1 MQPKVEIKKGFNINL
16 RNFYVYLHVK
26 ESDGTVFYVGKG
38 TKFRWSRVYDRTQ
51 HWKNTA
57 IKHGVICKIVAHDL
71 SAEEA
76 LVLEKKL
83 IASYGRQ
90 DQKTGCLV
98 NLTDGGDGVVNYVW
112 TEEHRKKI
120 SETGIGR
127 KHTDEFKQMISK
139 LHTGKV
145 LSEETKAK
153 ISAKRRGAKWSDAQ
167 RKASESKI
175 DPRSRH
181 IICLNDSVI
190 YSNVSDVARTLNLD
204 NSGVSKVCYGKRKQY
219 NGFRFKFLDEYISE
233 QSMNSENAP

>member
-1 MQPKVEIKKGFNINL
+1 MRGEIEIKKGFSITPQ
-16 RNFYVYLHVK
+16 NFYVYLHVK

-38 TKFRWSRVYDRTQ
+38 TKHRWCISFSRSK
-51 HWKNTA
+51 HWKHTA
-57 IKHGVICKIVAHDL
+57 SKHGVICEIVAHNL
-71 SAEEA
+71 TTEEA
-76 LVLEKKL
+76 LILEKKL

-112 TEEHRKKI
+112 TDEHRKKI
-120 SETGIGR
+120 SEAGMGK

-153 ISAKRRGAKWSDAQ
+153 ISAKRRGVKWSDAQ

-233 QSMNSENAP
+233 QSMNSENAA

>member
-57 IKHGVICKIVAHDL
+57 IKHGVICQIVAHDL

-98 NLTDGGDGVVNYVW
+98 NLTDGGEGVVNYVW

-120 SETGIGR
+120 SEAGMGR
-127 KHTDEFKQMISK
+127 KHTDEFKQMVSK

-145 LSEETKAK
+145 LSVETK
-153 ISAKRRGAKWSDAQ
+153 KRISDA
-167 RKASESKI
+167 RKGKPLSEKQKQSLLNRGNK
-175 DPRSRH
+175 RSRK
-181 IICLNDSVI
+181 IICVETGVVYDSL
-190 YSNVSDVARTLNLD
+190 TLAGKPLGLQATD
-204 NSGVSKVCYGKRKQY
+204 ISKVCKGKRKSLK
-219 NGFRFKFLDEYISE
+219 GFSWKYLDE
-233 QSMNSENAP
+233 QMNSENAP

>member
-98 NLTDGGDGVVNYVW
+98 NLTDGGEGVVNYVW

-120 SETGIGR
+120 SEAGMGKRHTPEAKEKIRQANVGRTFSAQTIKLMSDARKGIPW
-127 KHTDEFKQMISK
+127 TE
-139 LHTGKV
+139 
-145 LSEETKAK
+145 
-153 ISAKRRGAKWSDAQ
+153 AQ
-167 RKASESKI
+167 RKACECRVN
-175 DPRSRH
+175 PRSRKVL
-181 IICLNDSVI
+181 CVQTGTVYNNASEAAKSLSMDV
-190 YSNVSDVARTLNLD
+190 SNLI
-204 NSGVSKVCYGKRKQY
+204 KVCNGKRKQY
-219 NGFRFKFLDEYISE
+219 RGFNFEFVD
-233 QSMNSENAP
+233 

>member
-1 MQPKVEIKKGFNINL
+1 MQHNVEIKKGFNTKL
-16 RNFYVYLHVK
+16 RNFYVYLHIK

-38 TKFRWSRVYDRTQ
+38 TKFRWSHVYDRTQ

-98 NLTDGGDGVVNYVW
+98 NLTDGGEGVVNYVW

-120 SETGIGR
+120 SEAGMGKRHTPEAKEKIRQANVGR
-127 KHTDEFKQMISK
+127 TFSAQTIK
-139 LHTGKV
+139 LM
-145 LSEETKAK
+145 
-153 ISAKRRGAKWSDAQ
+153 SDARKGVPWTEAQ
-167 RKASESKI
+167 RKACECRVN
-175 DPRSRH
+175 PRSRKVL
-181 IICLNDSVI
+181 CVQTGTVYNNASEAAKSLSMDV
-190 YSNVSDVARTLNLD
+190 SNLI
-204 NSGVSKVCYGKRKQY
+204 KVCNGKRKQY
-219 NGFRFKFLDEYISE
+219 RGFNFEFVD
-233 QSMNSENAP
+233 

>member
-57 IKHGVICKIVAHDL
+57 IKHGVICQIVAHDL

-98 NLTDGGDGVVNYVW
+98 NLTDGGEGVVNYVW

-120 SETGIGR
+120 SEAGMGR
-127 KHTDEFKQMISK
+127 KHTDEFKQMVSK

-145 LSEETKAK
+145 LSVETK
-153 ISAKRRGAKWSDAQ
+153 KRISDA
-167 RKASESKI
+167 RKGKPLSEKQKQSLLNRGNK
-175 DPRSRH
+175 RSRK
-181 IICLNDSVI
+181 IICVETGVVYDSL
-190 YSNVSDVARTLNLD
+190 TLAGKPLGLQATD
-204 NSGVSKVCYGKRKQY
+204 ISKVCKGKRKSLK
-219 NGFRFKFLDEYISE
+219 GFSWKYLDE
-233 QSMNSENAP
+233 QMNSENAA

>member
-1 MQPKVEIKKGFNINL
+1 MQHNVEIKKGFNTKL
-16 RNFYVYLHVK
+16 RNFYVYLHIK

-120 SETGIGR
+120 SEAGMGKR
-127 KHTDEFKQMISK
+127 HTP
-139 LHTGKV
+139 
-145 LSEETKAK
+145 ETKEK
-153 ISAKRRGAKWSDAQ
+153 IRQANVGRTFSAQTLKLMSDARKGTPWTEAQ
-167 RKASESKI
+167 RKASESRI
-175 DPRSRH
+175 DPRSRSV
-181 IICLNDSVI
+181 ICLNSAVI
-190 YSNVSDVARTLNLD
+190 YSNVADVAKALNLD

-233 QSMNSENAP
+233 QSMNSENAA

>member
-57 IKHGVICKIVAHDL
+57 IKHGVICQIVAHDL

-120 SETGIGR
+120 SEAGVGR
-127 KHTDEFKQMISK
+127 KHTDEFKQMVSK

-153 ISAKRRGAKWSDAQ
+153 ISAKRKGTKWSDAQ
-167 RKASESKI
+167 RKASETKI

-181 IICLNDSVI
+181 IICLNDLVI

-204 NSGVSKVCYGKRKQY
+204 KIGRASCRERV
-219 NGFRFKFLDEYISE
+219 
-233 QSMNSENAP
+233 